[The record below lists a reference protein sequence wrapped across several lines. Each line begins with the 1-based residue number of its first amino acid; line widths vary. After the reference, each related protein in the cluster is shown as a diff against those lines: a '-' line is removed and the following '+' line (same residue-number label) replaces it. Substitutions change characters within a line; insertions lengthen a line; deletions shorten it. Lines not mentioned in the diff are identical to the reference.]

1 MFTTGS
7 KWFLGL
13 GLVSLVLA
21 AAYGWATGGTDLGPI
36 TVGYWGGVGDH
47 LGYSM
52 LVSISVLATVL
63 GCVTIAS
70 RDADPRALAELAG
83 TDEPPEVVPPAHVA
97 YWPAIGA
104 LGVALMVLG
113 LVVSNVLFI
122 ASFFLLLAVVVEWM
136 VLAWSDRATGDP
148 ETNRL
153 VRNRLL
159 GPYETPLVGVLLA
172 GGTVAALSR
181 LFLTSSKEGAV
192 WVATGFGAAIFI
204 LGAVLATKPKIPANL
219 VAGLL
224 VAVSLGVVSAGVIA
238 ADRGER
244 VIHPHS
250 EEHEGTSAEDEGTHL
265 QPNIPAGTQHA
276 TTTTEAAG

>member
-1 MFTTGS
+1 MLTTGS

-13 GLVSLVLA
+13 GLVSFVLA
-21 AAYGWATGGTDLGPI
+21 AAYGWTTGGTDLGPI
-36 TVGYWGGVGDH
+36 TFGYWGGVGDH
-47 LGYSM
+47 LGYTM
-52 LVSISVLATVL
+52 LVSIAVTAGFLGVIALAT
-63 GCVTIAS
+63 
-70 RDADPRALAELAG
+70 RDADPRALAQLAG
-83 TDEPPEVVPPAHVA
+83 TDEPPVALPPAHLS

-153 VRNRLL
+153 VRNRVL
-159 GPYETPLVGVLLA
+159 GPYEVPLVGVLLA
-172 GGTVAALSR
+172 GGTVVALSR

-192 WVATGFGAAIFI
+192 WVATGAGAVIFI

-224 VAVSLGVVSAGVIA
+224 VVASLGVVSAGVVA
-238 ADRGER
+238 AERGER
-244 VIHPHS
+244 TIHPHS
-250 EEHEGTSAEDEGTHL
+250 EEPAGTTAEEGTGL